1 MRYDMAGFRYFA
13 SLTRPRGVCAAVRSF
28 ASWARPRSHRM
39 LEARSCPA
47 SAAGSL
53 GCLAARLDNSWVAQL
68 RPDPSS
74 RPPNKRAREV
84 HSGHYVLVKPT
95 PLTRPYLVTYSRDV
109 LRMLELSESEAQA
122 ESSPFVRLFSGA
134 TDAVAGFEVTWATP
148 YALSIYGEEVQPNG
162 AGASGNGY
170 GDGRA
175 ISIGEVL
182 TAAGQRWEVQLK
194 GGGTTPF
201 CRNADGRAVLRSS
214 VREYLASEAMHHMG
228 VPSTRAL
235 SLVASRA
242 DTVLRPW
249 YAPSTYA
256 ANANTSAPHADTCVD
271 NNAQCAVWATLGECA
286 RNAAFMREQC
296 ARSCALCG
304 AWRDVRPQRHGGD
317 HHRPA
322 AAGEREPRLRAAP
335 HDASGVRQQRGR
347 AGDGHGT

>member
-1 MRYDMAGFRYFA
+1 MTTWSLKVLKGCYLRGDVFFLPRALLAQLLVPPLVPPPPVSRPPVPPPVLGSALVPVCHMSVA
-13 SLTRPRGVCAAVRSF
+13 SP
-28 ASWARPRSHRM
+28 P
-39 LEARSCPA
+39 SCPA

-74 RPPNKRAREV
+74 KPPNKRAREV

-95 PLTRPYLVTYSRDV
+95 PLKRPYLVTYSRDV
-109 LRMLELSESEAQA
+109 LRMLELSEAEAEA

-134 TDAVAGFEVTWATP
+134 TDAVAGFQATWATP

-182 TAAGQRWEVQLK
+182 TAAGQRWELQLK
-194 GGGTTPF
+194 GGGATPF
-201 CRNADGRAVLRSS
+201 CRHADGRAVLRSS
-214 VREYLASEAMHHMG
+214 VREYVASEAMHHMG
-228 VPSTRAL
+228 VPTTRAL
-235 SLVASRA
+235 SLIASRS

-256 ANANTSAPHADTCVD
+256 ANANTTAPHSNTCVD
-271 NNAQCAVWATLGECA
+271 ADAQCPAWAMLGECG
-286 RNAAFMREQC
+286 RNTAFMRDKC
-296 ARSCALCG
+296 AES
-304 AWRDVRPQRHGGD
+304 RPP
-317 HHRPA
+317 RPN
-322 AAGEREPRLRAAP
+322 PRP
-335 HDASGVRQQRGR
+335 HPQA
-347 AGDGHGT
+347 